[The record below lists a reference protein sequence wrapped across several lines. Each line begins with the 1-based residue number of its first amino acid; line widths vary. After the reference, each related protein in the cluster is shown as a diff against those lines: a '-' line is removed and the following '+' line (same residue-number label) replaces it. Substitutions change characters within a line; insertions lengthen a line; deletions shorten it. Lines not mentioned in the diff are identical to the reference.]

1 LSDGLNVTIADPQS
15 RVLQVQGPNSLEFL
29 KTAAPGQVPERFG
42 YFHAGMFSFDGQEVV
57 VSRTGWTGEVGIEIY
72 GHAGLDHGA
81 LWDYLFSVGK
91 RFGLERS
98 GSASLGLR
106 RIEAGILDYQSD
118 IDLAM
123 TPFDAGLGAFVDF
136 GKDDFVGKQALQ
148 AANTGCRLFG
158 YVSEQGK
165 VNSGLEILDSGE
177 RVGITKSSCWSPTLE
192 KGIGYVVF
200 DHAADEGDNWVGK
213 ILTLCD
219 VEGDHHE
226 CEIVTLPFFDKEK
239 KIPRGLP
246 MEDSA

>member
-1 LSDGLNVTIADPQS
+1 
-15 RVLQVQGPNSLEFL
+15 
-29 KTAAPGQVPERFG
+29 
-42 YFHAGMFSFDGQEVV
+42 
-57 VSRTGWTGEVGIEIY
+57 
-72 GHAGLDHGA
+72 
-81 LWDYLFSVGK
+81 
-91 RFGLERS
+91 
-98 GSASLGLR
+98 
-106 RIEAGILDYQSD
+106 
-118 IDLAM
+118 M

-136 GKDDFVGKQALQ
+136 DKDDFVGKQALQ
-148 AANTGCRLFG
+148 TANTGCRLFG

-165 VNSGLEILDSGE
+165 VNSGLEILDNGK

-200 DHAADEGDNWVGK
+200 DHAANVDEHWVGK
-213 ILTLCD
+213 ILTLRD

>member
-1 LSDGLNVTIADPQS
+1 
-15 RVLQVQGPNSLEFL
+15 
-29 KTAAPGQVPERFG
+29 
-42 YFHAGMFSFDGQEVV
+42 
-57 VSRTGWTGEVGIEIY
+57 
-72 GHAGLDHGA
+72 
-81 LWDYLFSVGK
+81 
-91 RFGLERS
+91 
-98 GSASLGLR
+98 
-106 RIEAGILDYQSD
+106 
-118 IDLAM
+118 M

-165 VNSGLEILDSGE
+165 VNSGLEIMENGE

-200 DHAADEGDNWVGK
+200 DHAAEEGDNWVGK
-213 ILTLCD
+213 IMTLRD

-246 MEDSA
+246 LEDSV